1 MGGYDNDRL
10 SQECQHR
17 SHTDGVPVYLG
28 TMREFED
35 AGGSRWRAEVI
46 SRGGTSEY
54 LNPRVHRP
62 ILQFSCLD
70 RRLPR
75 RYVGYTPGD
84 ASSLETL
91 PDSELRKL
99 LNQASV
105 H

>member
-1 MGGYDNDRL
+1 M
-10 SQECQHR
+10 
-17 SHTDGVPVYLG
+17 YLG

-35 AGGSRWRAEVI
+35 SRGSRWRAEVI
-46 SRGGTSEY
+46 SRGGTSGY

-75 RYVGYTPGD
+75 RYVGYAAKSPDELNALSD
-84 ASSLETL
+84 A
-91 PDSELRKL
+91 ELQQL
-99 LNQASV
+99 LDRATT

>member
-1 MGGYDNDRL
+1 MGGYDNDCL
-10 SQECQHR
+10 SQECQHG
-17 SHTDGVPVYLG
+17 SPADGVPVYLG

-35 AGGSRWRAEVI
+35 ARGSRWRAEVI
-46 SRGGTSEY
+46 SRGGTSGY

-75 RYVGYTPGD
+75 RYVGYAGKIPDELNALSD
-84 ASSLETL
+84 A
-91 PDSELRKL
+91 ELQQL
-99 LNQASV
+99 LDRATT

>member
-1 MGGYDNDRL
+1 
-10 SQECQHR
+10 
-17 SHTDGVPVYLG
+17 
-28 TMREFED
+28 MREFED

-46 SRGGTSEY
+46 SRGGTSKY

-75 RYVGYTPGD
+75 RYVSYAEKVPDQLNALSD
-84 ASSLETL
+84 A
-91 PDSELRKL
+91 ELRKL
-99 LNQASV
+99 LNQASA

>member
-1 MGGYDNDRL
+1 
-10 SQECQHR
+10 
-17 SHTDGVPVYLG
+17 
-28 TMREFED
+28 MREFED
-35 AGGSRWRAEVI
+35 AKGFRWRAEVV
-46 SRGGTSEY
+46 SHGGTSGY

-75 RYVGYTPGD
+75 RYVGYAGKVPDELNVLSD
-84 ASSLETL
+84 A
-91 PDSELRKL
+91 ELRKL